1 MDIDAFLEDEKDKM
15 EKSSG
20 PKVVIKQDKLSIK
33 SNSIPDQIDKLKVL
47 LSKNQFKEAGDLY
60 MQVKERFS
68 NLTKVQIEEKNF
80 IHKSLSNINEELT
93 AQLSNLMAETDKK
106 TQMIENLL
114 GKSENYL
121 NEGKLEVADELY
133 KQIKQF
139 FQQLPDVFSEKKLRL
154 ENKILNFFSRLS
166 IENSKKI
173 ITDFER
179 KKSEINS
186 LLDQAFKEVEQTRL
200 DLARKR
206 YIKINQLY
214 GTLPEGFIYEKLMM
228 YKRILRLY
236 NEAELSLEIK
246 ELSSELADIEKQI
259 EGSPMSISSSGAAP
273 IPKSVQASGM
283 LPTPS
288 TPKLGSAGVSSG
300 VSSGIPKPGS
310 VSSVQTPSQ
319 VPSPGKESKVSDL
332 PKPNA
337 PEAPHVQEV
346 PKANNVS
353 NVNSDK
359 FNKPA
364 YITKNEITKE
374 HLENPPP
381 MIEVPS
387 QKSGMDVPPEPKK
400 KGIFG
405 FGKK

>member
-139 FQQLPDVFSEKKLRL
+139 FQQLPDVFSEKKQLV
-154 ENKILNFFSRLS
+154 ENK
-166 IENSKKI
+166 
-173 ITDFER
+173 
-179 KKSEINS
+179 
-186 LLDQAFKEVEQTRL
+186 AV
-200 DLARKR
+200 
-206 YIKINQLY
+206 
-214 GTLPEGFIYEKLMM
+214 
-228 YKRILRLY
+228 
-236 NEAELSLEIK
+236 
-246 ELSSELADIEKQI
+246 
-259 EGSPMSISSSGAAP
+259 
-273 IPKSVQASGM
+273 
-283 LPTPS
+283 
-288 TPKLGSAGVSSG
+288 
-300 VSSGIPKPGS
+300 S
-310 VSSVQTPSQ
+310 VSRA
-319 VPSPGKESKVSDL
+319 GR
-332 PKPNA
+332 N
-337 PEAPHVQEV
+337 
-346 PKANNVS
+346 
-353 NVNSDK
+353 
-359 FNKPA
+359 
-364 YITKNEITKE
+364 I
-374 HLENPPP
+374 
-381 MIEVPS
+381 
-387 QKSGMDVPPEPKK
+387 
-400 KGIFG
+400 
-405 FGKK
+405 